1 MAGQDKGAVARM
13 RLAAMPGKAARY
25 FAAILAG
32 LVLASLVLTGLVLAA
47 GASALQAPPAKA
59 SPAKPAKK
67 VSSSSSKKTSVT
79 QKKRSRRKTRRRTVR
94 RRVVRGQRAPTT
106 QRIREIQQSLSRSGH
121 YDGKLTGK
129 LDSHTVAALS
139 DFQQAQDLRRTGRLN
154 ALTLQKLEQ
163 YGLPP
168 HSRASAAPPT
178 RADP

>member
-1 MAGQDKGAVARM
+1 M

-25 FAAILAG
+25 FAAILA
-32 LVLASLVLTGLVLAA
+32 GLVLAA

-79 QKKRSRRKTRRRTVR
+79 QKKRSRRKTRRRTVRRRR

>member
-1 MAGQDKGAVARM
+1 M

-79 QKKRSRRKTRRRTVR
+79 QKKRSRRKTRRRTVRRRR